1 MSGPGKGRYTDFVGI
16 PIPGPTSKYS
26 RLHKLFNSSPMTTDE
41 KGLLYGSTSK
51 SNQSD
56 NSSAAA
62 SISETFVSTL
72 KTDGVLIQTNDE
84 SKPRY
89 FVGTSAVPLPD
100 TSAIN
105 FIDPAKSVAG
115 DPSNAFMPDLASPG
129 ASGVSASIVVNFER
143 ASSTLQDA
151 KAYKPNITI
160 SSTSI
165 DSKNR
170 QNLGT
175 VSPSLSSPL
184 VGATSVDSQIE
195 LGSSKKS

>member
-26 RLHKLFNSSPMTTDE
+26 RLHKLFNSSPMTDQ
-41 KGLLYGSTSK
+41 KGLLYGSTSI

-72 KTDGVLIQTNDE
+72 KTDGVLIQTDDK

-129 ASGVSASIVVNFER
+129 ASGVSGSIAVNFER

-184 VGATSVDSQIE
+184 VGASSVGSQIE

>member
-26 RLHKLFNSSPMTTDE
+26 RLHKLFNSSPMTDQ
-41 KGLLYGSTSK
+41 KGLLYGSTSI
-51 SNQSD
+51 SNQTD

-72 KTDGVLIQTNDE
+72 KTDGVLIQTDN

-100 TSAIN
+100 TSAEN
-105 FIDPAKSVAG
+105 FIDPSKSVAG

-129 ASGVSASIVVNFER
+129 ASGVSGSIDVNFER

-151 KAYKPNITI
+151 KTYKPNITV

-165 DSKNR
+165 DNKNR

-184 VGATSVDSQIE
+184 IGASSVDSQIE

>member
-26 RLHKLFNSSPMTTDE
+26 RLHKLFNSSPMTDQ

-72 KTDGVLIQTNDE
+72 KTDGVLIQTEDK

-100 TSAIN
+100 TSAIK

>member
-26 RLHKLFNSSPMTTDE
+26 RLHKLFNSSPMTDQ
-41 KGLLYGSTSK
+41 KGLLYGSTSI
-51 SNQSD
+51 SNQTN

-72 KTDGVLIQTNDE
+72 KTDGVLIQTDNK

-100 TSAIN
+100 TSAEN
-105 FIDPAKSVAG
+105 FIDPSKSVAG

-129 ASGVSASIVVNFER
+129 ASGVSGSIDVNFER

-151 KAYKPNITI
+151 KTYKPNITV

-165 DSKNR
+165 DNKNR

-184 VGATSVDSQIE
+184 IGASSVDSQIE